1 MQRVLFIFSSFCV
14 GFNAAMALH
23 ELGHAGAV
31 WLVGGAVASITLHPF
46 SRSWISYQSNP
57 DPLAAAWG
65 GIILGTLLA
74 LLLLLTVWP
83 FRYKATFAAALIAM
97 TAGFALGGNGLY
109 LLVGTLAGK
118 GDPARLFSLG
128 MSKTLLL
135 VIGLLLTAGGF
146 LLIGAISPLF
156 GLEPGES
163 FTRRFLALELGL
175 LPYLAL
181 SIGYHRLIAGRLETY
196 SVALM
201 SSAAMLMWLA
211 AIIIPVM
218 PVAFRGRLAVPTVNP
233 SRASAF
239 YAVAVGGAGGGR

>member
-1 MQRVLFIFSSFCV
+1 
-14 GFNAAMALH
+14 MALH

-31 WLVGGAVASITLHPF
+31 WLAGGAVASITLRPF

-57 DPLAAAWG
+57 HPLAAAWG

-74 LLLLLTVWP
+74 LLLLLIVWP
-83 FRYKATFAAALIAM
+83 FRHKATFAAALIAM
-97 TAGFALGGNGLY
+97 TAGCALGGNGLY
-109 LLVGTLAGK
+109 LLVGTLAGV

-135 VIGLLLTAGGF
+135 VVGVLLTAGGC
-146 LLIGAISPLF
+146 LLIGIISPLF
-156 GLEPGES
+156 GLEPGEP

-181 SIGYHRLIAGRLETY
+181 SIGYRFMASRLEAY

-201 SSAAMLMWLA
+201 GSAAMLMWVT
-211 AIIIPVM
+211 AIIMPVI
-218 PVAFRGRLAVPTVNP
+218 PVAFKGRLAVPMVNP

-239 YAVAVGGAGGGR
+239 YAVAVGILVVVGELVVF